1 MNATKRKNV
10 VRAVIVAVIVMVLI
24 GGWMLCCA
32 LKAVEDS
39 YEVWWVA
46 ESVVEYLKANDNRWP
61 KSWNDLREPSQKC
74 RAVKTCP
81 FDELR
86 LRVDVDWTAN
96 TEVLAKE
103 SSFRVIWLKDG
114 SNAHWEL
121 REPNAI
127 VGEYLRAAFE
137 NDHNR
142 EKSNQLEDG
151 IKQ

>member
-1 MNATKRKNV
+1 MNATKLKNV

-61 KSWNDLREPSQKC
+61 KSWGDLREPSQKC
-74 RAVKTCP
+74 RAVKTCQ
-81 FDELR
+81 FEELR
-86 LRVDVDWTAN
+86 LRVDVDWNAN
-96 TEVLAKE
+96 PEALAKE

-114 SNAHWEL
+114 SDAHWDL
-121 REPNAI
+121 REPNTI
-127 VGEYLRAAFE
+127 VRAYLRTAFE
-137 NDHNR
+137 TDHNNER
-142 EKSNQLEDG
+142 SNQLEDG
-151 IKQ
+151 IK